1 MGAVNANAPALLE
14 PPGARHQEASPDAVL
29 SLCTPAGR
37 LMVGKTMLATYLRRE
52 SLWREEKA
60 VAHPG
65 DRRNAQSAAT
75 LEGALM
81 AG

>member
-1 MGAVNANAPALLE
+1 
-14 PPGARHQEASPDAVL
+14 
-29 SLCTPAGR
+29 
-37 LMVGKTMLATYLRRE
+37 MVGKTMLATYLRRE

-81 AG
+81 AGGPNTM